1 MAFVVVGGL
10 AGYALGGTLGAA
22 ALGAGAGA
30 LLGGGLGGGGPDID
44 MSGQNAAALQQA
56 NISQAQLDF
65 AKSEADKA
73 GARQAQFDPK
83 FLALLDQAM
92 KSQATQDQR
101 SAQQWDTYTTTFL
114 PAEKRLA
121 ELSLN
126 YDTPGRRNEAAGA
139 ARAQIGLEGA
149 QQRDAQGRALN
160 RAGVSLSSGRSL
172 TLDNASRLT
181 EAKAS
186 AGADQNARRQV
197 ETTGLS
203 LLDNAAKFGR
213 NLPSTGLQAA
223 SLAQQAGNSASG
235 TLGQQQGTYNASL
248 APAVGLY
255 GNASA
260 SAQAAGSQYNAINGI
275 GLQQQAN
282 DNAGM
287 AGLGSLVGQ
296 LGSAYLLSDPKT
308 KKVHGK
314 VDGKRALRSLED
326 AEVKDWTYKKGH
338 GDEGRHL
345 GRMAGKDDP
354 IGLDGLRRIDVASEL
369 GLHHAAVGEL
379 SKKVKKL
386 ERRLSLAD
394 VEDAR
399 KVRRSA

>member
-1 MAFVVVGGL
+1 MAFVIVGGI

-30 LLGGGLGGGGPDID
+30 LLGGGLGGSPDID

-56 NISQAQLDF
+56 GISQAQLDF

-92 KSQATQDQR
+92 KSQETQNQR
-101 SAQQWDTYTTTFL
+101 SAQQWDTYTNTFL

-121 ELSLN
+121 ETALN
-126 YDTPGRRNEAAGA
+126 YDTPGRRNEAAAA
-139 ARAQIGLEGA
+139 ARAQVGLEGA
-149 QQRDAQGRALN
+149 QQREAQGRALN

-181 EAKAS
+181 EAKAA

-223 SLAQQAGNSASG
+223 QLAQQAGNSASG

-282 DNAGM
+282 SNAGM

-296 LGSAYLLSDPKT
+296 LGSAYLLAPSDPKT

-314 VDGKRALRSLED
+314 VDGAKALRHVDEKP
-326 AEVKDWTYKKGH
+326 VYDWTYKKGH
-338 GDEGRHL
+338 GDEGRHI
-345 GRMAGKDDP
+345 GRMAGKDDVTVK
-354 IGLDGLRRIDVASEL
+354 DGLKAIDVISEL

-386 ERRLSLAD
+386 ERRLTLAD
-394 VEDAR
+394 VGKKAR
-399 KVRRSA
+399 V